1 MIANTPP
8 NNRQIFNRL
17 HKDCVR
23 AATAHQKL
31 FGTACAFLGGIEEF
45 PLTLAQR
52 IEFFTHKR
60 KEDEAHSAY
69 LIARNRFFDTY
80 VPPN

>member
-1 MIANTPP
+1 MTPNTPLHS
-8 NNRQIFNRL
+8 RETFNRL
-17 HKDCVR
+17 HKDCGR
-23 AATAHQKL
+23 AATAYQKR
-31 FGTACAFLGGIEEF
+31 FGAAFTFLADIEEF

-52 IEFFTHKR
+52 IEFFTHRR

-69 LIARNRFFDTY
+69 VIARDRFFDVY